1 MSNRRISFSISR
13 RNLLL
18 AGAAQVALP
27 GLALAQSSEAGGK
40 PIRLLVPF
48 AAGGGAD
55 VAARQLAVKFQD
67 VVKQTVVV
75 ENKAGADGAL
85 ALQELLRSKAD
96 GHTIC
101 LATSSALSYVP
112 HIRRAPGYTLD
123 DFAPLTSFVTFTFF
137 LMVHESIPG
146 KNLAEVLAHVRA
158 NPGKY
163 AYGGGNSA
171 SIMATEQL
179 MANAGVN
186 MIRSPYKGEGQMTTD
201 LIGGRIL
208 MSWATPAVT
217 PALLKDGRTRPVAV
231 LLPRR
236 SNVMPE
242 VPTISEAGYP
252 LVDISPWGGF
262 VAAAAT
268 PRPVIASLSRD
279 LRQVIANPELVA
291 QCDKYG
297 LLAQAS
303 TPEEFGGFLKQQYVA
318 WGNAVKLAKIPMEE
332 A

>member
-1 MSNRRISFSISR
+1 MRDINGLRLSR
-13 RNLLL
+13 RDLLL
-18 AGAAQVALP
+18 AGVAQLGLS
-27 GLALAQSSEAGGK
+27 GLALAQSDWASK
-40 PIRLLVPF
+40 PVRLLVPF

-55 VAARQLAVKFQD
+55 VAARQLAVKFQEAIH
-67 VVKQTVVV
+67 QPVVV

-85 ALQELLRSKAD
+85 ALQELLRSKPD

-112 HIRRAPGYTLD
+112 HIRRAPGYTLE
-123 DFAPLTSFVTFTFF
+123 DFTPLTSFVTFTFF

-146 KNLAEVLAHVRA
+146 KNLSDVLAHVKA

-179 MANAGVN
+179 MANAGVE

-201 LIGGRIL
+201 LIGGRIQI
-208 MSWATPAVT
+208 SWATPAVT

-236 SNVMPE
+236 SSVMPE
-242 VPTISEAGYP
+242 VPTIAEAGYP

-262 VAAAAT
+262 VAPAGMPKSVLAG
-268 PRPVIASLSRD
+268 LSRD
-279 LRQVIANPELVA
+279 LRAVIANPDFVA

-297 LLAQAS
+297 LLAQGS
-303 TPEEFGGFLKQQYVA
+303 TPEEFGGFLRQQYVA
-318 WGNAVKLAKIPMEE
+318 WGKAVKLAKIPAEE